1 MNNPL
6 EDTYLFHYITSY
18 LRKCKKCKRLDIY
31 NENNKCDHCNDFFC
45 DECSK
50 EFTKEPLI
58 NRYWTF
64 GYDQCC
70 DKCYLIIQRQYF

>member
-1 MNNPL
+1 MK
-6 EDTYLFHYITSY
+6 IISV
-18 LRKCKKCKRLDIY
+18 IIAMI
-31 NENNKCDHCNDFFC
+31 FFC